1 MDGLYFTFVGGFWLF
16 GSATNYSPKLLHVT
30 SLKFRV
36 MLVSNN
42 RQRERKILFGWRKGS
57 DVNDTESLTIDHNCR
72 KDQTTSLIH
81 TIYICSFFFLPT
93 IRHLESIVF
102 FCTVLL
108 RTLGT
113 DPSKFNLTWFVR
125 AVLTVFTG
133 GLTPEEKNRDK
144 GNLFSTKCVGKKQQR
159 KYHHHHHGS

>member
-16 GSATNYSPKLLHVT
+16 GSATNYYSPKLLHVT

-36 MLVSNN
+36 INVTDNEKERYSLDDVRVATSMIRNHWLYIITVEKTSTK
-42 RQRERKILFGWRKGS
+42 QRHSFTRFI
-57 DVNDTESLTIDHNCR
+57 
-72 KDQTTSLIH
+72 
-81 TIYICSFFFLPT
+81 FFFLPT

-113 DPSKFNLTWFVR
+113 KPSKFNLTWFVR
-125 AVLTVFTG
+125 AVLTV
-133 GLTPEEKNRDK
+133 LTPEEKIGTK
-144 GNLFSTKCVGKKQQR
+144 GTFFDQVVRALVKTTT
-159 KYHHHHHGS
+159 KYHHHHHHHHHGS